1 VSNKVLIPT
10 TSIVFLSIR
19 RILRGVKRRELILAI
34 TFLLKKE
41 KNISLVSK
49 SYYNLETT

>member
-10 TSIVFLSIR
+10 TSIVFMSIR

-34 TFLLKKE
+34 TFLLKEE
-41 KNISLVSK
+41 KNISLRSD
-49 SYYNLETT
+49 SYYNLKIT